1 MIVTISSMPGA
12 DAKEICKQVA
22 LEFSLQ
28 YVSFEQIA
36 KGLALP
42 GNAARISEMLKA
54 AVRRKN
60 CIVEHALA
68 GIMLGNADAKVF
80 LLSFR
85 LNRAK
90 MLSNREKMKFEDALK
105 RVEEEEESLKKI
117 ASDELCAE
125 LDNLNC
131 YDLVLNTDKMGSNA
145 AAELI
150 KNYIKRVV
158 A

>member
-1 MIVTISSMPGA
+1 MILTISSLPGA
-12 DAKEICKQVA
+12 DAKELCKQIA

-28 YVSFEQIA
+28 YVSFEQMA
-36 KGLALP
+36 KGTGLS
-42 GNAARISEMLKA
+42 GNAAKISEMLKA
-54 AVRRKN
+54 AVHKKN

-68 GIMLGNADAKVF
+68 GIMLSNADAKIF

-90 MLSNREKMKFEDALK
+90 MLSKREKIKFEDALAK
-105 RVEEEEESLKKI
+105 IEGEEESLRKI
-117 ASDELCAE
+117 ASNELGAE

>member
-1 MIVTISSMPGA
+1 MIITISGLPGT
-12 DAKEICKQVA
+12 DAREICKQIA
-22 LEFSLQ
+22 LEFNLQ
-28 YVSFEQIA
+28 YVSFEQMA
-36 KGLALP
+36 KGIALP
-42 GNAARISEMLKA
+42 GNASRISEMLKA

-68 GIMLGNADAKVF
+68 GIMLSNADAKIF

-90 MLSNREKMKFEDALK
+90 MLSKREKMEFEAALK
-105 RVEEEEESLKKI
+105 KVEGEEEILRKI
-117 ASDELCAE
+117 ASDELGIGI
-125 LDNLNC
+125 DDLNC
-131 YDLVLNTDKMGSNA
+131 YDLVLNSDKIGSND

-150 KNYIKRVV
+150 KNYIKRAV

>member
-1 MIVTISSMPGA
+1 MIVTISSLPGT
-12 DAKEICKQVA
+12 DAKELCKQIA

-36 KGLALP
+36 KGIELS

-54 AVRRKN
+54 AVHKKN

-68 GIMLGNADAKVF
+68 GIMLNNADAKIF
-80 LLSFR
+80 LLAFK

-90 MLSNREKMKFEDALK
+90 MLSKREKIKFEDALGEIEG
-105 RVEEEEESLKKI
+105 EEQNLRKI
-117 ASDELCAE
+117 ASSELGAE

-131 YDLVLNTDKMGSNA
+131 YDLVLNADKIGSNA